1 MKTNYRL
8 KITAPV
14 WLRHFLAGCS
24 SASGLSDTDATS
36 ETPAAATGQSS
47 DTGIV
52 PAVEVIDV
60 NTEAPVNLGSVVPS
74 DAPVLLWAWAPHCPS
89 CRAEAPELE
98 EFAAANTD
106 KVTVVGLGTQDDLA
120 YAKEFVADTGVTTPQ
135 MLWDPTFFTWQQL
148 GITAQPTWILVDANG
163 EQLGTWVGAL
173 PTEQILALV

>member
-8 KITAPV
+8 KITAAGLATTFV
-14 WLRHFLAGCS
+14 LAGCS

-74 DAPVLLWAWAPHCPS
+74 DTPVLLWAGHRS
-89 CRAEAPELE
+89 VRCRAEAP
-98 EFAAANTD
+98 T
-106 KVTVVGLGTQDDLA
+106 
-120 YAKEFVADTGVTTPQ
+120 
-135 MLWDPTFFTWQQL
+135 
-148 GITAQPTWILVDANG
+148 
-163 EQLGTWVGAL
+163 
-173 PTEQILALV
+173 